1 MIEVISQSVTDPTL
15 APPGQ
20 HTLTIGVQHTPFD
33 LAKGDWDSNR
43 ETWGDKVIEVNG
55 VSKSYAGKSL
65 YQDLSFSV
73 PKGAIV
79 GVIGGNG
86 AGKSTLI
93 KLILDLIRPGQNSEI
108 KIFGRNNQITG
119 CRDALAYLPEKF
131 DVKRTISGW
140 QYLNFITSIYKTP
153 LSKSAAAELAEKLD
167 FPPDRLKSKIGS
179 YSKGMVQKLGL
190 ISCFILD
197 RELLILDEP
206 LSGLDPSA
214 RFHFK
219 NLLLEEKQKGRTLL
233 YSTHLLADA
242 EEICDQ
248 FGILH
253 QGEMKFIGTPASC
266 MQRYQAD
273 TLEQAY
279 MQCIS

>member
-1 MIEVISQSVTDPTL
+1 MHSALSLSNLSYSVSGFDILKTLDIEITVNSYFAI
-15 APPGQ
+15 A
-20 HTLTIGVQHTPFD
+20 GV
-33 LAKGDWDSNR
+33 
-43 ETWGDKVIEVNG
+43 
-55 VSKSYAGKSL
+55 
-65 YQDLSFSV
+65 
-73 PKGAIV
+73 
-79 GVIGGNG
+79 NG

-93 KLILDLIRPGQNSEI
+93 KLILDLIRPTSDSTI
-108 KIFGRNNQITG
+108 KIFDQHNQITG

-131 DVKRTISGW
+131 DVKKSVSGW
-140 QYLNFITSIYKTP
+140 QYLNFVTSIYKMT
-153 LSKSAAAELAEKLD
+153 LDKKRACRLAEKLD
-167 FPPDRLKSKIGS
+167 FPVDRLKSKIAS

-197 RELLILDEP
+197 KGLLILDEP

-219 NLLLEEKQKGRTLL
+219 NLLLEEKQKGRTML

-253 QGEMKFIGTPASC
+253 QGEMKFIGIPASC
-266 MQRYQAD
+266 MQKYQAD

-279 MQCIS
+279 MRCISAGG